1 MEIRKYTL
9 KMQTEKK
16 LRFAFLSDMHDCDN
30 FVLID
35 ALEKISLDAVLVGGD
50 FVHSTEKYKR
60 GIEFLW
66 LCAEKYPT
74 FCSIGN
80 HERKTDTDVA
90 FLVSQSG
97 AVLLDD
103 RAQTFCGVHI
113 GGLSS
118 GYAFMEKQGH
128 FEKTP
133 APNLEWLNKFSRLR
147 GAKILLCHHPEY
159 YPRYIKDKNIDLTL
173 SGHAHGGQWRFFG
186 RGVFAPGQGLFPK
199 YTSGIYDG
207 KFIVSRGLGNQTPYP
222 RINNKE
228 EIIVIDIVP
237 KEKIDIL

>member
-1 MEIRKYTL
+1 MKISKY
-9 KMQTEKK
+9 KFQMQVPKD
-16 LRFAFLSDMHDCDN
+16 LRFVFLSDLHDYDN
-30 FVLID
+30 SVLID
-35 ALEKISLDAVLVGGD
+35 ALEKLSSDAVLVGGD
-50 FVHSTEKYKR
+50 FVHSTEKYRR
-60 GIEFLW
+60 GIEFLH
-66 LCAEKYPT
+66 LSAEKYPT
-74 FCSIGN
+74 FCSVGN
-80 HERKTDTDVA
+80 HERKTDIDVSR
-90 FLVSQSG
+90 LVKESG
-97 AVLLDD
+97 AVLLDN
-103 RAQTFCGVHI
+103 RAESFLGVHI

-133 APNLEWLNKFSRLR
+133 APDIQWLEKFSRLR

-159 YPRYIKDKNIDLTL
+159 YPRYIKGKDIDLTL

-237 KEKIDIL
+237 KEKIDI